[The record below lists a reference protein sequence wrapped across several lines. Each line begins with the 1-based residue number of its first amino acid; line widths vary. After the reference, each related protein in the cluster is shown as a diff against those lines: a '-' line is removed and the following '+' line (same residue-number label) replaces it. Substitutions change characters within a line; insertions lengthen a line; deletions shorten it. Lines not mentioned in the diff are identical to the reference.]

1 MGQVD
6 MARKGAFDPSL
17 IITRASPLAKKEGFT
32 ALPKGA
38 AGALAQ
44 GVQAAVRDGLRDIK
58 PEMIDDQGLIDRL
71 GETEDDDD
79 SLRASLK
86 KYGQLVPVLLRPSTE
101 NPGRYE
107 IIYGRRRVRAA
118 KAIGISVKAIIRPLD
133 GEEAVVAQGQENT
146 ARRDL
151 SFIEKARFAR
161 LITEEGY
168 SRDVAME
175 ALNCHATV
183 LSVML
188 SVVRDVPDEVV
199 LKIGPAPGIGR
210 DRWFEFAKQARAA
223 EGSLEALR
231 DHLDQPEI
239 AARES
244 NERFTAASTF
254 LKDAREARPATGS
267 VPQNRPLGKK
277 TERAIVERGSRRE
290 LGSIQRSGRGV
301 TIRITAA
308 EQRGF
313 AEWLDS
319 HADDLLTEL
328 HARYTKDTGAKQ

>member
-1 MGQVD
+1 

-17 IITRASPLAKKEGFT
+17 IITRASPLAKKEGYT

-58 PEMIDDQGLIDRL
+58 PELIDEQGLPDRL
-71 GETEDDDD
+71 GETEEDDDA
-79 SLRASLK
+79 LRASLR
-86 KYGQLVPVLLRPSTE
+86 KYGQLVPVLLRPSAE

-118 KAIGISVKAIIRPLD
+118 KAIGMVVKAIIRPIE

-168 SRDVAME
+168 SREVAME

-188 SVVRDVPDEVV
+188 GVARDVPDEVV
-199 LKIGPAPGIGR
+199 LKIGPAPAIGR
-210 DRWFEFAKQARAA
+210 DRWFDFAKQARMA
-223 EGSLEALR
+223 EGSLDALR
-231 DHLDQPEI
+231 AFLDQPDI

-244 NERFTAASTF
+244 NERFTAASGF
-254 LKDAREARPATGS
+254 LREAGQGPE
-267 VPQNRPLGKK
+267 RPLPPARRGDKG
-277 TERAIVERGSRRE
+277 ERVLVDPGSRRE
-290 LGSIQRSGRGV
+290 LGSIQRSDRWV
-301 TIRITAA
+301 TIKIAA
-308 EQRGF
+308 KEQRGF
-313 AEWLDS
+313 ADWLDS
-319 HADDLLTEL
+319 HADDLIGEL
-328 HARYTKDTGAKQ
+328 HARYAEGAGAKD